1 MSSSRLKFI
10 TQSPPATPAFKA
22 KSESSIQS
30 EKDEKFGQM
39 SSDNSEKSSL
49 LINGVL
55 NEAVTITP
63 SKNRCN
69 INSERIKPYFD
80 FVSSHDLSNE
90 DIKSEIKEKSRL
102 VVCESEL
109 SYLEIID

>member
-22 KSESSIQS
+22 KSESSIRS
-30 EKDEKFGQM
+30 EKDEKFSQM
-39 SSDNSEKSSL
+39 SLDNSDNSSL

-80 FVSSHDLSNE
+80 FVSSHDLSN
-90 DIKSEIKEKSRL
+90 DDLNSEIKEKGRL
-102 VVCESEL
+102 VVCESEF
-109 SYLEIID
+109 SSLEIID